1 MDGKIVLAC
10 HVTAPS
16 EAIFFSVG
24 ASLSAMTAGLP
35 PSMLMMKT
43 CSAREAA
50 AAFRHRRGKTAKKN
64 LKEHMWERGITRARR
79 EYFQNNGLPGL
90 RLERPVS
97 LRKRYALMEAWIVI
111 GLLIAAIIA
120 FSTEKISVDL
130 VTLAM
135 LCVLVMCGILSAEQ
149 AFAGFG
155 DRVIILLAAIF
166 VIGAALRE
174 TGVLDLLGDVLA
186 RTFGTRPKR
195 LMMFMMAVAGG
206 ISAFMNNTTVTA
218 VFVGPVSGL
227 ARRLRI
233 PPSRLLMPLAFA
245 SLLGGTCTL
254 IGTSTNVAVSGA
266 ITKLGQ
272 EPFKMFEFTTVGV
285 VILLTG
291 ILYMVFIGTRMVPER
306 DSDSIDGHD
315 AMREFLAEVVVLP
328 DSPLIGQEA
337 FDSDFSALEFQVL
350 KIRRADQ
357 QYDAAPH
364 LRFMEGDVVLVAGKV
379 ENLIKVKKIEGLDI
393 LEDVALRS
401 SGVDMRGAQ
410 VAEVVI
416 TPRSSFVGRSL
427 REGNFRQRTGLSV
440 LALTRGGHSLMHHMA
455 AEKLRAGDVLL
466 LQGPLERFRAAEENG
481 EMLMMAQHQFSAE
494 TRRRGFSLLSAFV
507 LAVVCSSLG
516 WVPDTIAFV
525 IVALLAVLTR
535 CIKLEN
541 AYANIDWR
549 LLILIGGMMAF
560 GEAMQSSGAA
570 SLVADAIT
578 SWLQPWGVFAVFAG
592 FCVLTVLLT
601 QPMSNAAASLVVL
614 PVAMQAAASMGANE
628 RAFAI
633 GVMLSASASVL
644 TPFEPSCIL
653 VYGPGKYRFAD
664 FIKVGGGLTAV
675 MLVVV
680 LTLVPMFWP
689 LQ

>member
-1 MDGKIVLAC
+1 
-10 HVTAPS
+10 
-16 EAIFFSVG
+16 
-24 ASLSAMTAGLP
+24 
-35 PSMLMMKT
+35 
-43 CSAREAA
+43 
-50 AAFRHRRGKTAKKN
+50 
-64 LKEHMWERGITRARR
+64 
-79 EYFQNNGLPGL
+79 
-90 RLERPVS
+90 
-97 LRKRYALMEAWIVI
+97 MEAWIVI
-111 GLLIAAIIA
+111 GLLITAVIA

-135 LCVLVMCGILSAEQ
+135 LCVLVLCGILDAEQ

-174 TGVLDLLGDVLA
+174 TGVLDLMGGVLA
-186 RTFGTRPKR
+186 RTFGTQPRR
-195 LMMFMMAVAGG
+195 LMMFMMAVVGG
-206 ISAFMNNTTVTA
+206 ASAFMNNTTVTA

-266 ITKLGQ
+266 ITKLDQ
-272 EPFKMFEFTTVGV
+272 EPFKMFEFTAIGAI
-285 VILLTG
+285 ILLTG
-291 ILYMVFIGTRMVPER
+291 ILYMVFLGTRMVPER
-306 DSDSIDGHD
+306 DRDSMVGGDV
-315 AMREFLAEVVVLP
+315 MREFIAEVVVLP
-328 DSPLIGQEA
+328 GSPLIGQEA

-350 KIRRADQ
+350 QISRGEQ

-379 ENLIKVKKIEGLDI
+379 ENLIKVKIIEGLDI
-393 LEDVALRS
+393 LADVALRR
-401 SGVDMRGAQ
+401 SGVDTRDAQ
-410 VAEVVI
+410 VAEAVI
-416 TPRSSFVGRSL
+416 TPRSNFVGRSL

-440 LALTRGGHSLMHHMA
+440 LALTRGERSLMHHMA
-455 AEKLRAGDVLL
+455 DEKLRAGDVLL
-466 LQGPLERFRAAEENG
+466 LQGPPARIRGVEEGG
-481 EMLMMAQHQFSAE
+481 EMLVMAQHQFSAE
-494 TRRRGFSLLSAFV
+494 ARRRGFMLLGSFV
-507 LAVVCSSLG
+507 LAVLFSSLG
-516 WVPDTIAFV
+516 WVPDTVAFV

-560 GEAMQSSGAA
+560 GEAMKSSGAA
-570 SLVADAIT
+570 SLVAEAIT
-578 SWLQPWGVFAVFAG
+578 AWLQPWGVFAVFAG
-592 FCVLTVLLT
+592 FCLLTIILT
-601 QPMSNAAASLVVL
+601 QPMSNAAAALVVL
-614 PVAMQAAASMGANE
+614 PVAMQAAAAMGANQ

-633 GVMLSASASVL
+633 GIMLSASASVL

-664 FIKVGGGLTAV
+664 FIKVGGGLTFV
-675 MLVVV
+675 MLLVV
-680 LTLVPMFWP
+680 LALVPWFWP
-689 LQ
+689 LR

>member
-1 MDGKIVLAC
+1 MD
-10 HVTAPS
+10 
-16 EAIFFSVG
+16 
-24 ASLSAMTAGLP
+24 
-35 PSMLMMKT
+35 
-43 CSAREAA
+43 
-50 AAFRHRRGKTAKKN
+50 
-64 LKEHMWERGITRARR
+64 
-79 EYFQNNGLPGL
+79 
-90 RLERPVS
+90 
-97 LRKRYALMEAWIVI
+97 AWIVI
-111 GLLIAAIIA
+111 GLLIVAVIA

-135 LCVLVMCGILSAEQ
+135 LCVLVLCGILKAEQ

-174 TGVLDLLGDVLA
+174 SGVLDMMGGVLA
-186 RTFGTRPKR
+186 QTFGTQPRR
-195 LMMFMMAVAGG
+195 LMMFMMAIVGG

-218 VFVGPVSGL
+218 VFVGPVTGL
-227 ARRLRI
+227 ARRLKI

-245 SLLGGTCTL
+245 SLMGGTCTL

-266 ITKLGQ
+266 ISKLGQ
-272 EPFKMFEFTTVGV
+272 EPFQMFDFTGIGV

-291 ILYMVFIGTRMVPER
+291 IVYMVFLGTRMVPER
-306 DSDSIDGHD
+306 DRDSTGSD
-315 AMREFLAEVVVLP
+315 AMREYLAEVVVLP
-328 DSPLIGQEA
+328 GSPLIGQEA

-350 KIRRADQ
+350 KIRRGDQ
-357 QYDAAPH
+357 PYDAAPH
-364 LRFMEGDVVLVAGKV
+364 LCFEEGDVVLVAGKV

-393 LEDVALRS
+393 LEDVTLRS
-401 SGVDMRGAQ
+401 SGIDVRDAQ

-416 TPRSSFVGRSL
+416 APRSGFVGRSL
-427 REGNFRQRTGLSV
+427 REGKFRQRTGLSV
-440 LALTRGGHSLMHHMA
+440 LALTRGDRSLMHHMA
-455 AEKLRAGDVLL
+455 DEKLHAGDVLL
-466 LQGPLERFRAAEENG
+466 LQGPHERFRAVEEGG
-481 EMLMMAQHQFSAE
+481 EMLVMAQHQFSAE
-494 TRRRGFSLLSAFV
+494 TRQRGLMLLGAFV
-507 LAVVCSSLG
+507 LAVVLSSIG

-560 GEAMQSSGAA
+560 GEAMQSSGASA
-570 SLVADAIT
+570 MVANAVT
-578 SWLQPWGVFAVFAG
+578 SVLQPWGVFAVFAG
-592 FCVLTVLLT
+592 FCLLTILLT
-601 QPMSNAAASLVVL
+601 QPMSNAAAALVVL
-614 PVAMQAAASMGANE
+614 PVAMQAAASMGANQ

-633 GVMLSASASVL
+633 GVMLSASASVI

-675 MLVVV
+675 MLLVV
-680 LTLVPMFWP
+680 LVMVPMFWP
-689 LQ
+689 LK